1 MIPRRAPA
9 LDIGTWTLDISK
21 FRYHDSM
28 PDLPVM
34 LRVDGR
40 RVVIVGGGGVAKR
53 RAAALVEAGADVVVI
68 APDVT
73 DGIEQPGVTVHQR
86 GYEPGD
92 LDGAMLVVIATND
105 PVLNDEVARF
115 AEAAGVLTNRA
126 DDPEAG
132 DVIVPAHKHVGPLS
146 VAVSTGGV
154 SARAGATIRD
164 AMLASLD
171 PAWVTLLE
179 TVAPFRVEIQTNVSD
194 PAKRRAALL
203 RLTDREAM
211 NELKNDGVQ
220 ALQSH
225 CEKIVEEAT
234 TNV

>member
-1 MIPRRAPA
+1 
-9 LDIGTWTLDISK
+9 
-21 FRYHDSM
+21 M

-34 LRVDGR
+34 LKVKGR

-53 RAAALVEAGADVVVI
+53 RAAALVEAGAAVTVI
-68 APDVT
+68 APEVV
-73 DGIEQPGVTVHQR
+73 DGIEQPGVTIERR

-92 LDGAMLVVIATND
+92 LNGAMLVVVATDD
-105 PVLNDEVARF
+105 PALNDEVSRY
-115 AEAAGVLTNRA
+115 AEAAGVLVNRA
-126 DDPEAG
+126 DDPDAG
-132 DVIVPAHKHVGPLS
+132 DVVVPAHRHVGPLT

-179 TVAPFRVEIQTNVSD
+179 TVAPFRAAMQARVSD
-194 PAKRRAALL
+194 PAKRQAALV
-203 RLTDREAM
+203 RLTDDEAM
-211 NELKNDGVQ
+211 SVLKTNGVE

-225 CEKIVEEAT
+225 CERIIEKASDQ
-234 TNV
+234 N